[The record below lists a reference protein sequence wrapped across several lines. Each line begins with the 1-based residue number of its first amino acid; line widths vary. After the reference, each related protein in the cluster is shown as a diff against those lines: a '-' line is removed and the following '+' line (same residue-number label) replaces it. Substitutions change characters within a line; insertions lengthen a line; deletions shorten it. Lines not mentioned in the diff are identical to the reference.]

1 MRLITYLLLI
11 LSIILTSCS
20 KDKKIVEVIEKKEI
34 ELQMIDSYQ
43 EGLEALENLDG
54 YLAAKKFSEAE
65 LLFPQSE
72 WAPKAALMAAYSY
85 YVEDYYTDTIYEVE
99 RFLKT
104 YPQHPRTDYAYYLL
118 GIAYYDQIIDET
130 RDLRAIIKSKEYFEI
145 IINNYPSTDYAM
157 DSKFKLDLIKDFL
170 ASKEMY
176 LARYYFDKKKWI
188 PAINRFRTVVD
199 DYDTTIY
206 VEEALHRLVEVYYT
220 IGLTEEAK
228 KYANLLGYNYQSS
241 QWYEK
246 SYSMFD
252 KVYEKNKRERLKKEK
267 RKKSGIF
274 KKIKPL
280 FN

>member
-20 KDKKIVEVIEKKEI
+20 KDKKIVEVIEEKEI

-85 YVEDYYTDTIYEVE
+85 YMEDYYTDTIYEVE

-130 RDLRAIIKSKEYFEI
+130 RDLKAIIKSKEYFEI

-188 PAINRFRTVVD
+188 PSINRFKTVIE
-199 DYDTTIY
+199 DYNDTVF
-206 VEEALHRLVEVYYT
+206 VEEALHRLVEIHYKL
-220 IGLTEEAK
+220 GLEEEAK
-228 KYANLLGYNYQSS
+228 KYAYLLGYNYQSS
-241 QWYEK
+241 QWYEQ
-246 SYSMFD
+246 SYQVFNKNYKPKKNLLNKD
-252 KVYEKNKRERLKKEK
+252 KKKNTLIE
-267 RKKSGIF
+267 
-274 KKIKPL
+274 KIKSKI
-280 FN
+280 F

>member
-1 MRLITYLLLI
+1 MRSIRYLLLI

-20 KDKKIVEVIEKKEI
+20 KDEKTVEVIEKKEI

-43 EGLEALENLDG
+43 EGLEALENQDG

-85 YVEDYYTDTIYEVE
+85 YMENYYTDTIYEVE

-188 PAINRFRTVVD
+188 PSINRFKTVVE
-199 DYDTTIY
+199 DYNDTVF
-206 VEEALHRLVEVYYT
+206 VEEALHRLVEIHYKL
-220 IGLTEEAK
+220 GLEEEAK
-228 KYANLLGYNYQSS
+228 KYAYLLGYNYQSS
-241 QWYEK
+241 QWYEQ
-246 SYSMFD
+246 SYQVFNKNYKPKKNLLNKD
-252 KVYEKNKRERLKKEK
+252 KKKNTLIE
-267 RKKSGIF
+267 
-274 KKIKPL
+274 KIKSKI
-280 FN
+280 F

>member
-1 MRLITYLLLI
+1 MRLFTYLLLI
-11 LSIILTSCS
+11 LSIIFTSCS
-20 KDKKIVEVIEKKEI
+20 KDKKTVEVIEKKEI

-43 EGLEALENLDG
+43 EGLEALENQDG

-85 YVEDYYTDTIYEVE
+85 YMENYYTDTIYEVE

-145 IINNYPSTDYAM
+145 VINNYSSTDYAM

-188 PAINRFRTVVD
+188 PSINRFKTVVE
-199 DYDTTIY
+199 DYNDTVF
-206 VEEALHRLVEVYYT
+206 VEEALHRLVEIHYKL
-220 IGLTEEAK
+220 GLEEEAK
-228 KYANLLGYNYQSS
+228 KYAYLLGYNYQSS
-241 QWYEK
+241 QWYEQ
-246 SYSMFD
+246 SYQVFNKNYKPKKNLLNKD
-252 KVYEKNKRERLKKEK
+252 KKKNTLIE
-267 RKKSGIF
+267 
-274 KKIKPL
+274 KIKSKI
-280 FN
+280 F

>member
-1 MRLITYLLLI
+1 MRLFTYLLLI
-11 LSIILTSCS
+11 LSIIFTSCS
-20 KDKKIVEVIEKKEI
+20 KDKKTVEVIEKKEI

-43 EGLEALENLDG
+43 EGLEALENRDG

-85 YVEDYYTDTIYEVE
+85 YMENYYTDTIYEVE

-145 IINNYPSTDYAM
+145 VINNYSSTDYAM

-188 PAINRFRTVVD
+188 PSINRFKTVVE
-199 DYDTTIY
+199 DYNDTVF
-206 VEEALHRLVEVYYT
+206 VEEALHRLVEIHYKL
-220 IGLTEEAK
+220 GLEEEAK
-228 KYANLLGYNYQSS
+228 KYAYLLGYNYQSS
-241 QWYEK
+241 QWYEQ
-246 SYSMFD
+246 SYQVFNKNYKPKKNLLNKD
-252 KVYEKNKRERLKKEK
+252 KKKNTLIE
-267 RKKSGIF
+267 
-274 KKIKPL
+274 KIKSKI
-280 FN
+280 F

>member
-1 MRLITYLLLI
+1 MRSIRYLLLI

-20 KDKKIVEVIEKKEI
+20 KDEKTVEVIEKKEI

-43 EGLEALENLDG
+43 EGLEALENRDG

-85 YVEDYYTDTIYEVE
+85 YMENYYTDTIYEVE

-145 IINNYPSTDYAM
+145 VINNYSSTDYAM

-176 LARYYFDKKKWI
+176 LARYYFDKKKM
-188 PAINRFRTVVD
+188 
-199 DYDTTIY
+199 DT
-206 VEEALHRLVEVYYT
+206 L
-220 IGLTEEAK
+220 
-228 KYANLLGYNYQSS
+228 N
-241 QWYEK
+241 
-246 SYSMFD
+246 
-252 KVYEKNKRERLKKEK
+252 
-267 RKKSGIF
+267 
-274 KKIKPL
+274 
-280 FN
+280 